1 MVYYKKTFWMNLIG
15 AISWIILCLLNFAVD
30 IDYVEHTLMH
40 KIVTIFIQLGFLA
53 ILLVTARYLYKA
65 SNLLR
70 KLTLISNLCG
80 VIGAV
85 LYVLLI
91 NYNQQINLFSWDSIA
106 VLIIFSIFAVPCL
119 INLKAVKV
127 I

>member
-1 MVYYKKTFWMNLIG
+1 MIYRKTFWMNLIG
-15 AISWIILCLLNFAVD
+15 AIIWIILCLLNFAVD
-30 IDYVEHTLMH
+30 IDYVEHTLIH

-53 ILLVTARYLYKA
+53 VLLVTARYIYNPNK
-65 SNLLR
+65 LLR
-70 KLTLISNLCG
+70 KIALLSNRFV

-91 NYNQQINLFSWDSIA
+91 NYNQQINLLSWDSIA
-106 VLIIFSIFAVPCL
+106 VLIIFSVFAVPCL